1 MATQQ
6 RRAMITAISTITRD
20 TLLESGA
27 GNRLFDRQR
36 WRICRA
42 PIDFRPLAIF

>member
-20 TLLESGA
+20 SMPESGA

-42 PIDFRPLAIF
+42 PNDFKLAGF